1 MTDVVLPLITKRCS
15 MKKEEGDE
23 ELMESILLDLFG
35 QKFWPGGIIWSQL
48 RRVSL
53 GSFGPTLSSGKGKRR
68 KEV

>member
-15 MKKEEGDE
+15 MSKEEGDE
-23 ELMESILLDLFG
+23 ELMESILLD
-35 QKFWPGGIIWSQL
+35 KNPGGIISPQI
-48 RRVSL
+48 RKVSL